1 MAELIKDTGEV
12 TEIEPENGLNFKL
25 QELYKILNCRLIEL
39 VGTKD
44 GRLII
49 LDEEGKLQNKSI
61 NTKATKLYKYG
72 ERDVIVGDVVICN
85 NKQIE

>member
-1 MAELIKDTGEV
+1 MAKLIKHTGEII
-12 TEIEPENGLNFKL
+12 EIEPENGSNFKL

-39 VGTKD
+39 VATRD

-72 ERDVIVGDVVICN
+72 EEDIIVGDVVVCN
-85 NKQIE
+85 NKQIK

>member
-1 MAELIKDTGEV
+1 MAELIKHTGETV
-12 TEIEPENGLNFKL
+12 EIEPENGSNFRL
-25 QELYKILNCRLIEL
+25 QELYKILNCSLIEL